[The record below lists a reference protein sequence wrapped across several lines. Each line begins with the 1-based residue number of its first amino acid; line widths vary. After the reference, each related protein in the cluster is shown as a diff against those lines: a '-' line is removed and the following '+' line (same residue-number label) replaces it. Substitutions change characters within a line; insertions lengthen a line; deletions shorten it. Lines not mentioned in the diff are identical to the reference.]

1 MIKLPN
7 LHRRIGAALLAFM
20 GLFFGL
26 MAWVEAPFILRPHG
40 ERYAVAGTM
49 DWMIDT
55 LSPSGAALAFAVLGV
70 LAAVVFWRLTVSS
83 D

>member
-1 MIKLPN
+1 MIELPN
-7 LHRRIGAALLAFM
+7 RHRRIGVALFGFM

-26 MAWVEAPFILRPHG
+26 MAWVEAPFILRPQG
-40 ERYAVAGTM
+40 ERYAIADTM

-55 LSPSGAALAFAVLGV
+55 LGPAGAAAAFVIMGGLAAFA
-70 LAAVVFWRLTVSS
+70 FWRLTVAS